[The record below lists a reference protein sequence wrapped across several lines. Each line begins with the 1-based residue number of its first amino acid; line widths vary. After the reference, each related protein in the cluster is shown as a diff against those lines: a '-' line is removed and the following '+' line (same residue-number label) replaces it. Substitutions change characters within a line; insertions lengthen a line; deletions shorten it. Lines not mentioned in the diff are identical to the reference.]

1 MWHVSDALRNRVP
14 DVKYG
19 RLKVVLIFLQLGVG
33 RLLGMYMAYFQ
44 PFRQYVTVKVDGS
57 D

>member
-1 MWHVSDALRNRVP
+1 MSVMRCETAFLTL
-14 DVKYG
+14 KYG
-19 RLKVVLIFLQLGVG
+19 RPKVVLIFLQLGVG

-44 PFRQYVTVKVDGS
+44 PFRQYLTVKVDGS